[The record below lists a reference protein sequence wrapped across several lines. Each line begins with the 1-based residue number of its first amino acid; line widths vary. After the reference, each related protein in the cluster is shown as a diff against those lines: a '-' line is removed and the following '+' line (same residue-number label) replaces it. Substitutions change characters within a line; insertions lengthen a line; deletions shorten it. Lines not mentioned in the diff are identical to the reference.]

1 LGQSS
6 RTELKCAERRWAEP
20 TQSLTC
26 CWWRDK
32 AYECRS
38 ADGAAGLGCRA
49 SNAAPVSR
57 HYFCLRRGLQNRLS
71 VRTGF
76 HSEYREYG
84 AKAWAKVDV
93 YLRILLSIICVT
105 FVVAEVVLG
114 EWFRDENVPFVP
126 SPTRPR

>member
-1 LGQSS
+1 MPLGDG
-6 RTELKCAERRWAEP
+6 AEG
-20 TQSLTC
+20 L
-26 CWWRDK
+26 
-32 AYECRS
+32 ECR
-38 ADGAAGLGCRA
+38 ACNAAGPHA
-49 SNAAPVSR
+49 TT
-57 HYFCLRRGLQNRLS
+57 FCLRLGLENRLS
-71 VRTGF
+71 IRTGLQ
-76 HSEYREYG
+76 SEYREYG